1 MLPSRTEKDP
11 LSARKCNRS
20 KMEIS
25 IVCVGTLKEQYW
37 VEAIREYEKRL
48 SRYCSLSIQ
57 EVKEER
63 TSANPSDAEEEK
75 ARIEEGKRILKL
87 IREDAKVVV
96 LDVRGKS
103 LSSEGLAS
111 LIQEAGISGASKMA
125 FVIGGSTGL
134 SGEVLTRADLRL
146 SFSAMT
152 FPHQLMR
159 VVLLEQIYRSFK
171 IIKKEPYHK

>member
-1 MLPSRTEKDP
+1 
-11 LSARKCNRS
+11 
-20 KMEIS
+20 MELS
-25 IVCVGTLKEQYW
+25 IVCVGNLKEHYW
-37 VEAIREYEKRL
+37 TDAVREYEKRL
-48 SRYCSLSIQ
+48 SRYCSLTIL

-63 TSANPSDAEEEK
+63 TSANPSEAEEEK
-75 ARIEEGKRILKL
+75 VRIEEGKRILKL
-87 IREDAKVVV
+87 IREDAKVIA
-96 LDVRGKS
+96 LDVRGKG

-111 LIQEAGISGASKMA
+111 LIQEAGVSGESRMA

-134 SGEVLTRADLRL
+134 SAEVLSRADLRL

-171 IIKKEPYHK
+171 IIKNEPYHK